1 MRILVCVKHVPDLQV
16 ARSFTDGRVT
26 RSADDGM
33 NDLDEHAVE
42 AAVRLLEERGGEV
55 VAVTV
60 GGPDSVAAVRR
71 ALQLGATRAIRVTDE
86 AIQGSDVFGT
96 ARVLAAVVRVLQA
109 EAPLDLVLTGMASL
123 DGLTSMLPT
132 ALAAELG
139 WPQLTLASSL
149 AVAGGRARIE
159 RHLSDAREIVEAA
172 LPAVISVTDEANKP
186 RFPNV
191 KAIVASRSAQV
202 EAWDL
207 AALGVEAS
215 SVGAAGSRTRVLS
228 ATPRPARADRR
239 LVNDTGE
246 GGAMLASFLVERGF
260 A

>member
-1 MRILVCVKHVPDLQV
+1 MRILVCVKHVPDLQLE
-16 ARSFTDGRVT
+16 RSFTDGRMT

-42 AAVRLLEERGGEV
+42 AAVRLVEDHGGEV

-60 GGPDSVAAVRR
+60 GGPDSVAAVRK
-71 ALQLGATRAIRVTDE
+71 ALQLGATRAIRVTDD
-86 AIQGSDVFGT
+86 AIAGSDVFGT
-96 ARVLAAVVRVLQA
+96 ARVLAAAARALAA
-109 EAPLDLVLTGMASL
+109 EEPLDLILTGMASL
-123 DGLTSMLPT
+123 DGLTSMLPA

-149 AVAGGRARIE
+149 AVAGGTARIE
-159 RHLSDAREIVEAA
+159 RHLPDAYETVEAA
-172 LPAVISVTDEANKP
+172 LPAVVSVTDEANTP
-186 RFPNV
+186 RYPNF
-191 KAIVASRSAQV
+191 KAIVAARSAEV
-202 EAWDL
+202 GVWSL
-207 AALGVEAS
+207 ADLGVEPS

-228 ATPRPARADRR
+228 ATLRPPRVDRR
-239 LVNDTGE
+239 IVNDTGE